1 MPPRVDNLR
10 ESSRRVVRL
19 VALAHL
25 ADAASA
31 RDRLALGQ
39 DVEALHDFRVALRRF
54 RSWER
59 AFRQYTRDELPK
71 KQRRKLRDLARD
83 TGASRDL
90 EVHLAWLAE
99 QRESLTR
106 RQRPG
111 LTWLLSTLDRQK
123 TNADATLERD
133 VDRRFTRLKNR
144 LERALSSYRETI
156 ALRSGGMPLP
166 VESFAMALAPRV
178 LEQAGALRAH
188 IAQVHSLTDEAE
200 AHEAR
205 IVAKR
210 LRYLLE
216 PVAKLVPGASLI
228 VDRLKSLQDTLGDLH
243 DAQVFGA
250 EMERLVVECE
260 REARAAATSDG
271 GAASASSNAR
281 GSHDTTLTAA
291 SSAPSSTSRPAHRH
305 VAEATRAVQ
314 ATGIATTEPS
324 TTSAGESVPDARAIT
339 SPDESAAFASGAGVA
354 DAAIEDPGAS
364 ATPPAGAPRRAPDVR
379 PGLAAIRERLS
390 ARASAA
396 FTQFRT
402 DWSGDASAA
411 FFMDVDAVAATIAG
425 AGRAD
430 IEIERKYLLRALPD
444 EARTALRLDIDQGY
458 IPGARLH
465 ERIRRVTVRHRS
477 QPPEVRFYRTV
488 KLGDG
493 VARTEIEEPTT
504 EAIFDAMWPLTK
516 GRRLRKRRYV
526 VAVDGKTWE
535 IDDFKNRDLVLAEI
549 ELESEDEPV
558 TFPSWLARVVER
570 EVTGEAAYQNIN
582 LAK

>member
-31 RDRLALGQ
+31 RDRLAVGQ
-39 DVEALHDFRVALRRF
+39 DTEALHDFRVALRRF

-59 AFRQYTRDELPK
+59 AFREYTRDELSK

-99 QRESLTR
+99 QRGSLTR

-111 LTWLLSTLDRQK
+111 LTWLLATLDREK
-123 TNADATLERD
+123 ADADATLERD
-133 VDRRFTRLKNR
+133 VDRRFTRIKTR
-144 LERALSSYRETI
+144 LERALSAYRETI

-178 LEQAGALRAH
+178 LEQARALGEH
-188 IAQVHSLTDEAE
+188 IAHVHSPTDEAE

-205 IVAKR
+205 IAAKR

-216 PVAKLVPGASLI
+216 PVAKLVPGAGL
-228 VDRLKSLQDTLGDLH
+228 VVERLKSLQDTLGDLH

-250 EMERLVVECE
+250 EVERLAATRE
-260 REARAAATSDG
+260 REAGTGGTPDN
-271 GAASASSNAR
+271 GAASATSRGPALADAAR
-281 GSHDTTLTAA
+281 TQA
-291 SSAPSSTSRPAHRH
+291 SSADSPSPEPLHRSTGEASRADQTGRTAPSERSITGSGEESPDARVIASSEQSATLVPSA
-305 VAEATRAVQ
+305 VAASA
-314 ATGIATTEPS
+314 AAGHGHSSA
-324 TTSAGESVPDARAIT
+324 TTSAAP
-339 SPDESAAFASGAGVA
+339 
-354 DAAIEDPGAS
+354 
-364 ATPPAGAPRRAPDVR
+364 PRRAPDVR
-379 PGLAAIRERLS
+379 PGLAAIRERLG
-390 ARASAA
+390 ARASSA
-396 FTQFRT
+396 FMRFRT
-402 DWSGDASAA
+402 EWSGDASAS
-411 FFMDVDAVAATIAG
+411 FFADVDSVAATIAG

-430 IEIERKYLLRALPD
+430 VEIERKYLIRAVPD

-477 QPPEVRFYRTV
+477 QPPEVRYYRTV

-504 EAIFDAMWPLTK
+504 ELIFEAMWPLTK

-526 VAVDGKTWE
+526 VPVDGKTWE

-549 ELESEDEPV
+549 ELEAEDEPV
-558 TFPSWLARVVER
+558 TFPPWLAPLVER

>member
-25 ADAASA
+25 ADAAHA

-39 DVEALHDFRVALRRF
+39 DAEALHDFRVALRRF

-59 AFRQYTRDELPK
+59 AFRQYTRDEVPK

-90 EVHLAWLAE
+90 EVHLTWLAE
-99 QRESLTR
+99 QRGSLTR

-123 TNADATLERD
+123 TDADATLERD
-133 VDRRFTRLKNR
+133 VDRRFTRLKGR

-178 LEQAGALRAH
+178 LEQAGMLREH

-205 IVAKR
+205 IAAKR

-216 PVAKLVPGASLI
+216 PVARLVPGAGLV

-250 EMERLVVECE
+250 EVERLAAERE
-260 REARAAATSDG
+260 REARAAATPDNDVASTTSG
-271 GAASASSNAR
+271 TAMSFGAPPTAASAHS
-281 GSHDTTLTAA
+281 
-291 SSAPSSTSRPAHRH
+291 PSSEPTQRH
-305 VAEATRAVQ
+305 VAEETRAVQ
-314 ATGIATTEPS
+314 AAGIATSEAP
-324 TTSAGESVPDARAIT
+324 TTSAGENGPDAPANNSADAI
-339 SPDESAAFASGAGVA
+339 AAFAPVPI
-354 DAAIEDPGAS
+354 AAEAAVEDPNAT
-364 ATPPAGAPRRAPDVR
+364 ATPPAGVPRRAPDVR
-379 PGLAAIRERLS
+379 PGLAAIRERLR

-402 DWSGDASAA
+402 EWSGDASAA
-411 FFMDVDAVAATIAG
+411 FFTDVDAVAATIAG

-477 QPPEVRFYRTV
+477 QPPELRYYRTV

-504 EAIFDAMWPLTK
+504 EAIFEAMWPLTK

-558 TFPSWLARVVER
+558 TFPPWLAPVVER